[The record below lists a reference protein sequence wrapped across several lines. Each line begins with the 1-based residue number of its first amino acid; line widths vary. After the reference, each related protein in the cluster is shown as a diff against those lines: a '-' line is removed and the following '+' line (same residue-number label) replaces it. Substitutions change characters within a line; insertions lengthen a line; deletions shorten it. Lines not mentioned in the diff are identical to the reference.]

1 MLSIDNVF
9 DCKLFNIFYW
19 VDRNFMIWNG
29 EFLKYY
35 CKIGW
40 KVGEKEKDFRL
51 GSKGSEY
58 F

>member
-1 MLSIDNVF
+1 MYLIVNYLIYF
-9 DCKLFNIFYW
+9 IELIE
-19 VDRNFMIWNG
+19 NFMIWNG

-40 KVGEKEKDFRL
+40 KVGEKEKDYRL